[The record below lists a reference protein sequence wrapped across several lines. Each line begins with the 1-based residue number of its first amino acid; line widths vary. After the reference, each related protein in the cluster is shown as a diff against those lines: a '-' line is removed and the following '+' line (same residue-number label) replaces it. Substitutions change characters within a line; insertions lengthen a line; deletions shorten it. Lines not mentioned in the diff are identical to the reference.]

1 MALAFTALPPEL
13 RVPIT
18 DRASGEAWIRSLK
31 EADLD
36 FHFEDDPASIIYMR
50 TGEPIFASED
60 VPLIRVAVHELYQLD
75 WGEHDCPIGFLLS
88 LDPPD
93 LLEGD
98 ATSLKENP

>member
-1 MALAFTALPPEL
+1 MAPAFTALPPEL
-13 RVPIT
+13 RAPIT

-36 FHFEDDPASIIYMR
+36 FHFEDDPASIIYIR
-50 TGEPIFASED
+50 TGEPIFAEED
-60 VPLIRVAVHELYQLD
+60 VPLIRERISALYALD